1 MNEIE
6 KEMSV
11 PLFLSTEKA
20 SALALFLKRLD
31 SGTVR
36 QKAASDFE
44 AEKIS
49 AALAALRNEL
59 AQQGFDPR

>member
-11 PLFLSTEKA
+11 QLFLSTEKA